1 MQLARGAE
9 YNPDTQRRM
18 VYDDRFDLTK
28 STTML
33 TLQKANSPLGLTTKE
48 TLTFTGSPIDD
59 LFLIH
64 MDLTGQTH
72 EQTCKTQKTRKG
84 ENAQTTT
91 TCTDT
96 LKKEFAPFSHD
107 ADAPVHTPEPASL
120 LLMGLEFRL

>member
-48 TLTFTGSPIDD
+48 TLTFTGSPMMTFS
-59 LFLIH
+59 LF
-64 MDLTGQTH
+64 TWT
-72 EQTCKTQKTRKG
+72 
-84 ENAQTTT
+84 
-91 TCTDT
+91 
-96 LKKEFAPFSHD
+96 
-107 ADAPVHTPEPASL
+107 
-120 LLMGLEFRL
+120 